1 MGSLAEQ
8 HKKAVISCIELVLM
22 RRSNTLYNLVVA
34 KLDSLYNCSISD
46 TYENPEY
53 LRAVLKEVYKENYN
67 SVIDDIKLGLDDLTD
82 IEKEKTKFLKIME
95 S

>member
-1 MGSLAEQ
+1 MDSPEI
-8 HKKAVISCIELVLM
+8 KKEAFMSCIEMVLM
-22 RRSNTLYNLVVA
+22 KKGGFNHNLVVA
-34 KLDSLYNCSISD
+34 KLNSLYNTSVMNC
-46 TYENPEY
+46 YENPEY

-82 IEKEKTKFLKIME
+82 IEKEKTKFLKIMD